1 VLKSFKT
8 NLEKENHLIYTGGCS
23 EVCNSAFIF
32 LQSINQNLEE
42 QWMFFFL
49 VDPSTKD
56 LYPYSFEKP
65 KASISD
71 DKYYQNNKQVRVL

>member
-1 VLKSFKT
+1 VDAVRFATVPSYFYKASIKT
-8 NLEKENHLIYTGGCS
+8 WKNNGC
-23 EVCNSAFIF
+23 
-32 LQSINQNLEE
+32 
-42 QWMFFFL
+42 FFFL